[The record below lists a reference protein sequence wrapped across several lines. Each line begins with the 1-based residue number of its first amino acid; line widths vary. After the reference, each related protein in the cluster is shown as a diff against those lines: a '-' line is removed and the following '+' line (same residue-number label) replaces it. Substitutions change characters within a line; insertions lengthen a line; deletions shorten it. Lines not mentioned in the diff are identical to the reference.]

1 MKIWLKYVLG
11 CLLGIIASAVLPLE
25 SASVQ
30 KVLSFLTEF
39 AVRFGRF
46 TLLPL
51 LFFSMVVAVFN
62 LRDSN
67 LLLKTTFQTV
77 FMVVMSSF
85 VLVVLAL
92 VSAVIIK
99 LPRIPISVE
108 KVTETVNLDIP
119 SRLLQLFPLA
129 GFDSFLDGAYLL
141 PLFVL
146 AGFAGA
152 GCASDKTASKPAVNL
167 FDSLSKVAYA
177 VMSFF
182 IDMLA
187 IGLIA
192 VSCTWFI
199 QFKGV
204 IVSGVFTPL
213 ILLLAG
219 NLIVV
224 TLLMYPLIMRFMFK
238 EMHPYRVMYASV
250 SSIII
255 AFFSGDT
262 NLVLPINI
270 RHAKESLGVKRRL
283 NAVTLPVFSTFARGG
298 SALVTAI
305 SFIIILRSYSSLGVS
320 FSDVLWIGLISFILS
335 FFLGAFPVGG
345 TFISLTLLCTLYG
358 RGFDAGYLLLK
369 PMAVILGS
377 FAAAIDAA
385 TAMAGS
391 YIIASKMKMT
401 EHRDLKKFI

>member
-67 LLLKTTFQTV
+67 LLLKTAFQTV
-77 FMVVMSSF
+77 FMVVMSSL

-108 KVTETVNLDIP
+108 KVSETVNLDIP
-119 SRLLQLFPLA
+119 ARLLQLFPFA

-152 GCASDKTASKPAVNL
+152 GCASDKAASKPAVNL
-167 FDSLSKVAYA
+167 FDSLSKLSYS

-187 IGLIA
+187 VGLIA
-192 VSCTWFI
+192 ISCTWFI

-204 IVSGVFTPL
+204 ILSGVFTPL

-224 TLLMYPLIMRFMFK
+224 TLLMYPLIMRFVFK

-250 SSIII
+250 SSIIT

-320 FSDVLWIGLISFILS
+320 LSDVLWIGLISFILS
-335 FFLGAFPVGG
+335 FFLGAFPAGG
-345 TFISLTLLCTLYG
+345 TFVSLTLLCTLYG

-369 PMAVILGS
+369 PMAVVLGS

-401 EHRDLKKFI
+401 EHRELKKFI

>member
-11 CLLGIIASAVLPLE
+11 CLLGILASIVLPVE
-25 SASVQ
+25 SAAVQ

-39 AVRFGRF
+39 TIRFGRY
-46 TLLPL
+46 TLIPL
-51 LFFSMVVAVFN
+51 LFFSMLVAVYN

-67 LLLKTTFQTV
+67 LLLKTAFQTV
-77 FMVVMSSF
+77 FMVVMSSLILVVF
-85 VLVVLAL
+85 ALISAVLV
-92 VSAVIIK
+92 K

-108 KVTETVNLDIP
+108 KVSETVSLDIP
-119 SRLLQLFPLA
+119 SRLLQLFPFA
-129 GFDSFLDGAYLL
+129 GFNSLIDGAYLL

-152 GCASDKTASKPAVNL
+152 GCASDKTSAKPALTL
-167 FDSLSKVAYA
+167 FDSLSKVSYA

-192 VSCTWFI
+192 VSCSWFI
-199 QFKGV
+199 QFKD
-204 IVSGVFTPL
+204 ILLSGVFTPL
-213 ILLLAG
+213 IILLCAD
-219 NLIVV
+219 LI
-224 TLLMYPLIMRFMFK
+224 LIIMLIYPLIMRFVFK
-238 EMHPYRVMYASV
+238 EMHPYRVMYAGI
-250 SSIII
+250 SSIVT

-262 NLVLPINI
+262 NLVLPISI

-320 FSDVLWIGLISFILS
+320 FSDVLWIGLISFLLS
-335 FFLGAFPVGG
+335 FFLGAFPAGG
-345 TFISLTLLCTLYG
+345 TYISLTVLCTLYG

-385 TAMAGS
+385 TSMAGS
-391 YIIASKMKMT
+391 YVIASKMKMT
-401 EHRDLKKFI
+401 EHRELKKFI

>member
-11 CLLGIIASAVLPLE
+11 CLLGILASTVLPVE
-25 SASVQ
+25 SAAVQ

-39 AVRFGRF
+39 TIRFGRY
-46 TLLPL
+46 TLIPL
-51 LFFSMVVAVFN
+51 LFFSMLVAVYN

-67 LLLKTTFQTV
+67 LLLKTAFQTV
-77 FMVVMSSF
+77 FMVVMSSLILVVF
-85 VLVVLAL
+85 ALISAVLV
-92 VSAVIIK
+92 K

-108 KVTETVNLDIP
+108 KVSETVSLDIP
-119 SRLLQLFPLA
+119 SRLLQLFPFA
-129 GFDSFLDGAYLL
+129 GFNSLIDGAYLL

-152 GCASDKTASKPAVNL
+152 GCASDKTSAKPALTL
-167 FDSLSKVAYA
+167 FDSLSKVSYA

-192 VSCTWFI
+192 VSCSWFI
-199 QFKGV
+199 QFKD
-204 IVSGVFTPL
+204 ILLSGVFTPL
-213 ILLLAG
+213 IILLCAD
-219 NLIVV
+219 LI
-224 TLLMYPLIMRFMFK
+224 LIIMLIYPLIMRFVFK
-238 EMHPYRVMYASV
+238 EMHPYRVMYAGI
-250 SSIII
+250 SSIVT

-262 NLVLPINI
+262 NLVLPISI

-320 FSDVLWIGLISFILS
+320 FSDVLWIGLISFLLS
-335 FFLGAFPVGG
+335 FFLGAFPAGG
-345 TFISLTLLCTLYG
+345 TYISLTVLCTLYG

-385 TAMAGS
+385 TSMAGS
-391 YIIASKMKMT
+391 YVIASKMKMT
-401 EHRDLKKFI
+401 EHRELKKFI

>member
-25 SASVQ
+25 SSLVQ

-39 AVRFGRF
+39 AIRFGRF

-62 LRDSN
+62 LRDAN
-67 LLLKTTFQTV
+67 LLLKTAFKTT

-85 VLVVLAL
+85 LLVIFAL
-92 VSAVIIK
+92 LSALLVK

-108 KVTETVNLDIP
+108 KVSETVSLNIP
-119 SRLLQLFPLA
+119 ARLLQIFPFA
-129 GFDSFLDGAYLL
+129 GFDSLLDGAYLL

-152 GCASDKTASKPAVNL
+152 GCASDKTASKPVISL
-167 FDSLSKVAYA
+167 FDSLSKVSYA

-182 IDMLA
+182 IDMFA

-199 QFKGV
+199 QFKEV
-204 IVSGVFTPL
+204 LVSGVFTPL
-213 ILLLAG
+213 ILLLVVDVLFVIA
-219 NLIVV
+219 LI
-224 TLLMYPLIMRFMFK
+224 YPLIMRFVFK
-238 EMHPYRVMYASV
+238 EMHPYKVMYAAL
-250 SSIII
+250 SSIIT

-262 NLVLPINI
+262 NLVLAINI
-270 RHAKESLGVKRRL
+270 RHAKESLGIKRRL
-283 NAVTLPVFSTFARGG
+283 NAVVLPVFSTFARGG

-305 SFIIILRSYSSLGVS
+305 SFIIILRSYSSLGIS
-320 FSDVLWIGLISFILS
+320 FSDVLWIGFISFLLS
-335 FFLGAFPVGG
+335 FFLGSFPAGG
-345 TFISLTLLCTLYG
+345 TFVSLTVLCTLYG

-377 FAAAIDAA
+377 FAASVDAA
-385 TAMAGS
+385 TAMVGS
-391 YIIASKMKMT
+391 YLIASKMKMA
-401 EHRDLKKFI
+401 EHRDLNKFI

>member
-1 MKIWLKYVLG
+1 M
-11 CLLGIIASAVLPLE
+11 LGIIASAVLPLE
-25 SASVQ
+25 SAAVQ
-30 KVLSFLTEF
+30 KVLVFLTEF
-39 AVRFGRF
+39 AIRFGRY

-51 LFFSMVVAVFN
+51 LFFSMVVAVCN
-62 LRDSN
+62 LRDTN
-67 LLLKTTFQTV
+67 LLLKTAFQTV
-77 FMVVMSSF
+77 FMVIMSSLL
-85 VLVVLAL
+85 LVILAL
-92 VSAVIIK
+92 VSGMLIK

-108 KVTETVNLDIP
+108 KVTDTVSLNIP
-119 SRLLQLFPLA
+119 TRLLQLFPLN
-129 GFDSFLDGAYLL
+129 GLDSFLDGAYLL

-146 AGFAGA
+146 AGFVGA
-152 GCASDKTASKPAVNL
+152 GCASDKLAAKPAITL
-167 FDSLSKVAYA
+167 FDSLSKVSYA

-192 VSCTWFI
+192 ISCTWFI
-199 QFKGV
+199 QFKDSLL
-204 IVSGVFTPL
+204 SGVFTPL
-213 ILLLAG
+213 IMLLAG
-219 NLIVV
+219 NLIIV
-224 TLLMYPLIMRFMFK
+224 TALIYPLVIKFAFK
-238 EMHPYRVMYASV
+238 EMHPYRIMYASI
-250 SSIII
+250 SSMII

-305 SFIIILRSYSSLGVS
+305 SFIVILRSYTSLGIS

-345 TFISLTLLCTLYG
+345 TYISLTLLCTLYG

-369 PMAVILGS
+369 PLAVILGS
-377 FAAAIDAA
+377 FAAAIDAV

-391 YIIASKMKMT
+391 YLIASNMKMV

>member
-1 MKIWLKYVLG
+1 M
-11 CLLGIIASAVLPLE
+11 AVY
-25 SASVQ
+25 
-30 KVLSFLTEF
+30 
-39 AVRFGRF
+39 
-46 TLLPL
+46 
-51 LFFSMVVAVFN
+51 N

-67 LLLKTTFQTV
+67 LLLKTAFQTV
-77 FMVVMSSF
+77 FMVVMSSLILVVF
-85 VLVVLAL
+85 ALISAVLV
-92 VSAVIIK
+92 K

-108 KVTETVNLDIP
+108 KVSETVSLDIP
-119 SRLLQLFPLA
+119 SRLLQLFPFA
-129 GFDSFLDGAYLL
+129 GFNSLIDGAYLL

-152 GCASDKTASKPAVNL
+152 GCASDKTSAKPALTL
-167 FDSLSKVAYA
+167 FDSLSKVSYA

-192 VSCTWFI
+192 VSCSWFI
-199 QFKGV
+199 QFKD
-204 IVSGVFTPL
+204 ILLSGVFTPL
-213 ILLLAG
+213 IILLCAD
-219 NLIVV
+219 LI
-224 TLLMYPLIMRFMFK
+224 LIIMLIYPLIMRFVFK
-238 EMHPYRVMYASV
+238 EMHPYRVMYAGI
-250 SSIII
+250 SSIVT

-262 NLVLPINI
+262 NLVLPISI

-320 FSDVLWIGLISFILS
+320 FSDVLWIGLISFLLS
-335 FFLGAFPVGG
+335 FFLGAFPAGG
-345 TFISLTLLCTLYG
+345 TYISLTVLCTLYG

-385 TAMAGS
+385 TSMAGS
-391 YIIASKMKMT
+391 YVIASKMKMT
-401 EHRDLKKFI
+401 EHRELKKFI